1 MAEKRKDNKGR
12 NLRTGEYYDAKN
24 QRYIFRKMINGE
36 RASIT
41 AQSLAELRQQEN
53 ELLCRI
59 DKGGSFKNRNPRMSL
74 NEYFDFWME
83 MFAKSGRKATT
94 CTNYK
99 SYYNTHIRKGLGE
112 KPIAKITKV
121 DCQKIVNALAD
132 KGKAHS
138 TLTNLKS
145 CLNVVFECALDDE
158 IILKNPVKNI
168 KLPQTGGKKREKKKR
183 GAIKEHYVRIFMDY
197 VKNSPQYVYTYPAF
211 VTLFNMGMR
220 IGEMAALT
228 WDDVD
233 FKKNMISVNKTVNRY
248 RKADYGFT
256 MAVASPK
263 SETSDRTIPMNNVV
277 KVTLLE
283 LRMRNAAS
291 DARLPYVDDAGR
303 IQGYMSG
310 FVFLNSIGNV
320 WSEPSFLALIKRITV
335 RLNKEAVEQGTEEIE
350 DFCPHM
356 ARHTYTSLAY
366 SAGADIKAVSEILGH
381 ASTSV
386 TLDIYTHLTEEKK
399 KQQEAVMQAVIIS

>member
-1 MAEKRKDNKGR
+1 MAEKRKDARGR

-24 QRYIFRKMINGE
+24 QRYIFRKMIDGE

-41 AQSLAELRQQEN
+41 APNLAELRQQEN

-59 DKGGSFKNRNPRMSL
+59 DKGGSLKSRNPRMTL

-83 MFAKSGRKATT
+83 TFAKSGRKATT
-94 CTNYK
+94 CINYK
-99 SYYNTHIRKGLGE
+99 SYYNTHIRKGIGK

-121 DCQKIVNALAD
+121 DCQKIMNELAD

-145 CLNVVFECALDDE
+145 CLNIVFECALDDE

-168 KLPQTGGKKREKKKR
+168 KLPQTTSKKR
-183 GAIKEHYVRIFMDY
+183 GAIKERHIRIFMDY
-197 VKNSPQYVYTYPAF
+197 VKNSPQYSYTYPAF
-211 VTLFNMGMR
+211 VVLFNMGVR

-228 WDDVD
+228 WNDVD
-233 FKKNMISVNKTVNRY
+233 FKKSMISVDKTVNRY

-263 SETSDRTIPMNNVV
+263 SETSDRTIPMNSVV
-277 KVTLLE
+277 KIALLE
-283 LRMRNAAS
+283 LKMRNTS
-291 DARLPYVDDAGR
+291 STVKLPYVDDAGR
-303 IQGYMSG
+303 IQGYTSG
-310 FVFLNSIGNV
+310 FLFLNSIGNA
-320 WSEPSFLALIKRITV
+320 WSEPAFLSLIKRITV
-335 RLNKEAVEQGTEEIE
+335 HLNNEAAEQGTEQIE

-386 TLDIYTHLTEEKK
+386 TLDTYTHLTEEKK
-399 KQQEAVMQAVIIS
+399 KQQEAVMQTVRIS

>member
-1 MAEKRKDNKGR
+1 MTEKRKDGRGR

-24 QRYIFRKMINGE
+24 QRYIFRKMIDGE
-36 RASIT
+36 RVSIT

-53 ELLCRI
+53 ELLCRL
-59 DKGGSFKNRNPRMSL
+59 DKGGGLTSRNSKMTL
-74 NEYFDFWME
+74 NEYFDFWFDT
-83 MFAKSGRKATT
+83 FAKSGRKATT

-99 SYYNTHIRKGLGE
+99 SYYYTHIRNSIGK
-112 KPIAKITKV
+112 KQIAKITKV
-121 DCQKIVNALAD
+121 DCQKIINELAD

-145 CLNVVFECALDDE
+145 CLNVLFECALDDD

-168 KLPQTGGKKREKKKR
+168 KLPQTGSKKR
-183 GAIKEHYVRIFMDY
+183 GAIKEQHIRIFMEY
-197 VKNSPQYVYTYPAF
+197 VRNNPQYTYAYPAF
-211 VTLFNMGMR
+211 VVLFNMGMR

-228 WDDVD
+228 WEDID
-233 FKKNMISVNKTVNRY
+233 FKKNVISVDKTVNRY

-263 SETSDRTIPMNNVV
+263 SETSSRSVPMNSIVRMV
-277 KVTLLE
+277 LLE
-283 LRMRNAAS
+283 LRMRNAVS
-291 DARLPYVDDAGR
+291 NARLPYVDDAGR
-303 IQGYMSG
+303 IQGYLSG
-310 FVFLNSIGNV
+310 FVFLNSMGNV
-320 WSEPSFLALIKRITV
+320 WSEPSFLSMIKRITE
-335 RLNKEAVEQGTEEIE
+335 RLNQKAAETGTEQIE

-366 SAGADIKAVSEILGH
+366 SAGVDIKAVSEILGH

-386 TLDIYTHLTEEKK
+386 TLDTYTHLTEEKK
-399 KQQEAVMQAVIIS
+399 KQQEAVMQTVKIS

>member
-1 MAEKRKDNKGR
+1 MTEKRKDARGR

-24 QRYIFRKMINGE
+24 QRYIFRKMIDGE

-41 AQSLAELRQQEN
+41 APTLAELRQQEN

-59 DKGGSFKNRNPRMSL
+59 DKGGSLKNRNPRMTL

-83 MFAKSGRKATT
+83 TFAKSGRKATT
-94 CTNYK
+94 CINYK
-99 SYYNTHIRKGLGE
+99 SYYNTHIRQSIGK

-121 DCQKIVNALAD
+121 DCQKIMNELAD

-145 CLNVVFECALDDE
+145 CMNIVFECALDDE

-168 KLPQTGGKKREKKKR
+168 KLPQATRKKR
-183 GAIKEHYVRIFMDY
+183 GVIKERQIRIFMDY
-197 VKNSPQYVYTYPAF
+197 VKNSPQYSYTYPAF
-211 VTLFNMGMR
+211 VVLFNMGVR

-233 FKKNMISVNKTVNRY
+233 FKKNTISINKTVNRY
-248 RKADYGFT
+248 RKVDYGFT

-263 SETSDRTIPMNNVV
+263 SETSERTIPMNRVV
-277 KVTLLE
+277 KVALME
-283 LRMRNAAS
+283 LKMRNPIS
-291 DARLPYVDDAGR
+291 NVKLPCVDDAGR
-303 IQGYMSG
+303 VRRYMAG
-310 FVFLNSIGNV
+310 FIFHNSIGNV
-320 WSEPSFLALIKRITV
+320 WNEPSFLSLIKRIIV
-335 RLNKEAVEQGTEEIE
+335 RLNKEAEERGTEKIE

-386 TLDIYTHLTEEKK
+386 TLDTYTHLTEEKK
-399 KQQEAVMQAVIIS
+399 KQQEAVMRMVKIS

>member
-24 QRYIFRKMINGE
+24 HRYIFRKMIDGE

-59 DKGGSFKNRNPRMSL
+59 DKGGSLKSRNPRMTL

-83 MFAKSGRKATT
+83 TFAKSGRKATT
-94 CTNYK
+94 CINYK
-99 SYYNTHIRKGLGE
+99 SYYNTHIRNGIGK
-112 KPIAKITKV
+112 KPITKITKV
-121 DCQKIVNALAD
+121 DCQKIMNELAD

-158 IILKNPVKNI
+158 IVLKNPVKNI
-168 KLPQTGGKKREKKKR
+168 KLPQATSKKR
-183 GAIKEHYVRIFMDY
+183 GAIKEAHIRIFMDY
-197 VKNSPQYVYTYPAF
+197 VKNSPQYSYTYPAF
-211 VTLFNMGMR
+211 VVLFNMGVR

-228 WDDVD
+228 WNDVD
-233 FKKNMISVNKTVNRY
+233 FKNNMISVDKTVNRY

-263 SETSDRTIPMNNVV
+263 SETSDRTIPMNSVV
-277 KVTLLE
+277 KVALLK
-283 LRMRNAAS
+283 LKMRNTS
-291 DARLPYVDDAGR
+291 STVKLPYVDDAGR
-303 IQGYMSG
+303 IQGYTSG
-310 FVFLNSIGNV
+310 FLFLNSIGNV
-320 WSEPSFLALIKRITV
+320 WSEPAFLSLIKRVTV
-335 RLNKEAVEQGTEEIE
+335 HLNNEAAEQGTEQIE

-386 TLDIYTHLTEEKK
+386 TLDTYTHLTEEKK
-399 KQQEAVMQAVIIS
+399 KQQEAVMQTVRIS